1 MVHSRLCGCSE
12 QRLYLAFAS
21 LGVRSHS
28 SLRTVAAGT
37 RPQYQPIPSSRPA
50 WRLSKLACRRYSVTH
65 PGCASRL
72 GTRCCAVVRQ
82 EAASQRAVLVGLEA
96 ADFRHPLDALATRQM
111 DFLTRITGL
120 GALIRRVIGPVA
132 EQVLEIEN
140 ISSGVLVGPEQL
152 PSLYALLT
160 EACEIL
166 HIDVPDLYIRQNP
179 IPNAYT
185 LAINGQRPFIVL
197 HSALLDMGLTASEL
211 QTVIAHELG
220 HLKCEHGIW
229 ITTANLLLL
238 ALGQL
243 GELGRSLATMLG
255 RRIFSWLQAAELSCD
270 RAALLVM
277 QDPRLVISVL
287 MKLSG
292 GSATWAS
299 EMNPDAFLQQAARL
313 DSVSRTR
320 LGRQVRQ
327 RMQRSATHPLPV
339 VRARELD
346 RWAHSVEYQRL
357 LAGGQ
362 RRASRDQMRKA
373 EVVKRDPPAKSS

>member
-1 MVHSRLCGCSE
+1 
-12 QRLYLAFAS
+12 
-21 LGVRSHS
+21 
-28 SLRTVAAGT
+28 
-37 RPQYQPIPSSRPA
+37 
-50 WRLSKLACRRYSVTH
+50 
-65 PGCASRL
+65 
-72 GTRCCAVVRQ
+72 VRQ

-229 ITTANLLLL
+229 ITTA
-238 ALGQL
+238 
-243 GELGRSLATMLG
+243 SCCT
-255 RRIFSWLQAAELSCD
+255 RRCWIWD
-270 RAALLVM
+270 
-277 QDPRLVISVL
+277 
-287 MKLSG
+287 
-292 GSATWAS
+292 
-299 EMNPDAFLQQAARL
+299 
-313 DSVSRTR
+313 
-320 LGRQVRQ
+320 
-327 RMQRSATHPLPV
+327 
-339 VRARELD
+339 
-346 RWAHSVEYQRL
+346 
-357 LAGGQ
+357 
-362 RRASRDQMRKA
+362 
-373 EVVKRDPPAKSS
+373 

>member
-1 MVHSRLCGCSE
+1 MSVNGITETSRGRYRGAVLGAAFVPIRIAVGACSRRGYGGASTRRC
-12 QRLYLAFAS
+12 QVGARLERLLHRGFPC
-21 LGVRSHS
+21 RSRS
-28 SLRTVAAGT
+28 KARLVGRKFFGNFCAQADTVSA
-37 RPQYQPIPSSRPA
+37 R
-50 WRLSKLACRRYSVTH
+50 
-65 PGCASRL
+65 
-72 GTRCCAVVRQ
+72 
-82 EAASQRAVLVGLEA
+82 RAVLTGLEA
-96 ADFRHPLDALATRQM
+96 ADFRHPLDALATRQIEFIM
-111 DFLTRITGL
+111 RWTGMAAVVRRI
-120 GALIRRVIGPVA
+120 IGPVA

-140 ISSGVLVGPEQL
+140 IATGVLVGNEQM
-152 PSLYALLT
+152 PSLYVLLT

-179 IPNAYT
+179 VPNAYT

-197 HSALLDMGLTASEL
+197 HSALLDMGLSAAEL

-229 ITTANLLLL
+229 ITMANLLLL

-243 GELGRSLATMLG
+243 GELGRSLATVLG
-255 RRIFSWLQAAELSCD
+255 RRLFSWLQAAELSCD

-277 QDPRLVISVL
+277 QDPRLVIGVL

-292 GSATWAS
+292 GSATWAA

-313 DSVSRTR
+313 EAVSRTR

-327 RMQRSATHPLPV
+327 QMQRSATHPLPV

-346 RWAHSVEYQRL
+346 RWAHSVEYQRI
-357 LAGGQ
+357 LARGYP
-362 RRASRDQMRKA
+362 RAAQD
-373 EVVKRDPPAKSS
+373 